1 MAYNMFLACK
11 FVPMQTNNLALE
23 KETAIDFYNYYKQQA
38 GEGWIFE
45 ERDDMNF
52 FKLVPEPFKMCA
64 KVDFSEESI
73 DSMEIQLYGQV
84 GDEIID
90 FDDIYNTIQSG
101 EKYARVRS
109 LGFVEYPAQNIYQV
123 MRSFNS
129 FDAYRNDENKFFS

>member
-1 MAYNMFLACK
+1 
-11 FVPMQTNNLALE
+11 
-23 KETAIDFYNYYKQQA
+23 
-38 GEGWIFE
+38 
-45 ERDDMNF
+45 MNF

-109 LGFVEYPAQNIYQV
+109 LGFVEYPLKIFI
-123 MRSFNS
+123 R
-129 FDAYRNDENKFFS
+129 